1 MILLELSQKKDQRT
15 EENGHEALVLAEGS
29 GVAGQLG
36 GGSHLANI
44 SEQRPQAGLSARL
57 RKQ

>member
-36 GGSHLANI
+36 EAATQQTFQSIGH
-44 SEQRPQAGLSARL
+44 RPG
-57 RKQ
+57 